1 MDRRYDFVGNVLSCR
16 ECHGSDV
23 LETLHE
29 YDSRSRLL
37 SSAHRLNGG
46 AEARIMYRYDA
57 LGRVIEK
64 VYGSTSERIGYNV
77 RGWLASKRSAP
88 FSMELRYESPAG
100 GSAPCYNGNV
110 SEWSW
115 TQGANPGLQYGFA
128 YDGFGRLA
136 SSSQQQWDGSSWVAL
151 SSDFVEKGLTYD
163 RNGNLL
169 TLQRTSGGV
178 PVDDLSYTYT
188 GNRLTGLEERVR
200 TSPSG
205 DVYRPGDAPSGTYA
219 YDANGNLQKD
229 TRKGLTF
236 KSNRLNL
243 LGEVYAGDTLKA
255 RYTYLSDG
263 TKLCVRDGSGRNG
276 YDYLGSF
283 VYKVSEGRI
292 ALDRVLADGVQLTS
306 SGVRYALTDHLG
318 SVRALVDESGRVV
331 RQTDYY
337 PFGAQV
343 SRPSYAVDSSRF
355 LFSGKE
361 SQELLD
367 LNAYDFGARMYDAS
381 LCRWQSVDPMCEKYA
396 DLSPYN
402 YCVNN
407 PLVYVDPD
415 GMMLKLV
422 GNMGD
427 IVMALYNGL
436 DWGSRVEFRFF
447 NGFLDPFSL
456 EKEAMSNSSLFIQ
469 DLYEVAMDEKIV
481 ELSFL
486 KQNKY
491 LLNGK
496 LTFEDW
502 DAPYDYDTSL
512 DPQAEHLARLWG
524 QPTGLGIH
532 GNLGQTLVPDV
543 NLDSG
548 KSSING
554 NVQIIINAK
563 GSLNH
568 RTVGIAHELGHVIL
582 YLRGLPFSHNQPG
595 VDNFTGERATEM
607 SKRLGYDY

>member
-1 MDRRYDFVGNVLSCR
+1 M
-16 ECHGSDV
+16 
-23 LETLHE
+23 HE
-29 YDSRSRLL
+29 YDSHSRRL
-37 SSAHRLNGG
+37 S
-46 AEARIMYRYDA
+46 
-57 LGRVIEK
+57 
-64 VYGSTSERIGYNV
+64 
-77 RGWLASKRSAP
+77 
-88 FSMELRYESPAG
+88 
-100 GSAPCYNGNV
+100 
-110 SEWSW
+110 
-115 TQGANPGLQYGFA
+115 
-128 YDGFGRLA
+128 
-136 SSSQQQWDGSSWVAL
+136 SSSQQQWDGSSWFSL

-407 PLVYVDPD
+407 PLVYVDPNGEDAMITIMGNVITISLNVILFGEAADMSLATMYELFLYSRWGNMNTFTYDGIQYDVQWNINVSYDSRLTKESKEGFDFD
-415 GMMLKLV
+415 GMNNYMEVLYKETDEERSEVNNSHWGIIYRNRDERADCPSKYSMAHEFGHLLGLKDRYNSSGAATSEKYE
-422 GNMGD
+422 GNIMHKVDGVVND
-427 IVMALYNGL
+427 LNMQGILNRPLFDNASYEK
-436 DWGSRVEFRFF
+436 DRRAQRFF
-447 NGFLDPFSL
+447 LNRSFKPVQGIFHINYKNR
-456 EKEAMSNSSLFIQ
+456 EK
-469 DLYEVAMDEKIV
+469 K
-481 ELSFL
+481 
-486 KQNKY
+486 
-491 LLNGK
+491 
-496 LTFEDW
+496 
-502 DAPYDYDTSL
+502 
-512 DPQAEHLARLWG
+512 
-524 QPTGLGIH
+524 
-532 GNLGQTLVPDV
+532 
-543 NLDSG
+543 
-548 KSSING
+548 
-554 NVQIIINAK
+554 
-563 GSLNH
+563 
-568 RTVGIAHELGHVIL
+568 
-582 YLRGLPFSHNQPG
+582 
-595 VDNFTGERATEM
+595 
-607 SKRLGYDY
+607 